1 MAGVRLA
8 IRCPA
13 ILANLTN
20 VVSLGRLGST
30 CGTYQRMKIS
40 RGLGKMGEVL
50 HGQMVQDNDPDVAR
64 KRVGKHGRGPSGS
77 VVWL

>member
-1 MAGVRLA
+1 MAGIRLTVC
-8 IRCPA
+8 CPS
-13 ILANLTN
+13 IFANLQGD
-20 VVSLGRLGST
+20 VSLGRFGNT
-30 CGTYQRMKIS
+30 CKTYQRMEIS